1 MLLFSIL
8 MKVRVWL
15 LSVCVFGLSGCFG
28 HQTQPQIITY
38 VPVATAQAMGLP
50 AGSTTS
56 SVSQPELQAMAAPS
70 RYHPTL
76 AAQVNGQPILLEA
89 YEKQVKRFEQ
99 ALAGPSFDSDSPN
112 GQTRLVEIR
121 RQSLEMLIDQVII
134 QQEAQRLQVIITEE
148 ELQARTNE
156 TMAGRGSDQFK
167 QWLII
172 NNLTQTEF
180 AEMLRFELMANR
192 VFEQLTQNISDD
204 TAKQQFFQE
213 WLAKQKSSARIERYV
228 AL

>member
-1 MLLFSIL
+1 VL
-8 MKVRVWL
+8 
-15 LSVCVFGLSGCFG
+15 GLSGCFG
-28 HQTQPQIITY
+28 RQTQPQIITY

-50 AGSTTS
+50 SGFTAS
-56 SVSQPELQAMAAPS
+56 SINQPELHTIAAPS
-70 RYHPTL
+70 LYNQTL

-89 YEKQVKRFEQ
+89 YEKQVNRFEQ
-99 ALAGPSFDSDSPN
+99 ALAGQDFDSDSPN
-112 GQTRLVEIR
+112 GQARLVEIR

-134 QQEAQRLQVIITEE
+134 QQEAQRLQVVITKE

-192 VFEQLTQNISDD
+192 VFEQLTQNIGDN

-213 WLAKQKSSARIERYV
+213 WLAKQKSSAHIERYV